1 MSLIAHYL
9 LHDGFEGLN
18 QCDLVNSV
26 QLNPDNSGTFPGSL
40 YSGLKSERVFD
51 ITEDFSWFI
60 AFKRNSAADA
70 QLIDMRTSGSYGYQ
84 PLHMYSNGDIQFYVG
99 IGSSSTGSEFS
110 TGSHITINKW
120 HYITLVKRSDR
131 ISCYVDGKFIGENI
145 NQHAI
150 KLHNLPLY
158 IGRRHDLNGS
168 TAYSLNGMI
177 SDVRLYDHALSEE
190 EIKKL
195 SSDLVCHYTFD
206 TIRSSEHSSD
216 SSKSNLDGIGGSAIF
231 DTPGAV
237 GAWGARLAKFSD
249 TVGDYIEINSAV
261 KLVPPFTYS
270 IWAKP
275 IEDAL
280 TPSNIAKYVLLSN
293 HGGDYDYSGGFS
305 LYLTKSALNL
315 QIRNTVYKIILT
327 GVDIFDWHL
336 YTITVNADNIC
347 TIYVDGELKHDSS
360 YITLS
365 SFSWNTYCP
374 FTIGVQNSW
383 NPESITYVKKDFYD
397 GFIDDFRAYRRVL
410 SQDEVKDLI
419 YLRASIYDNGILEVP
434 YYNNLDSAIVE
445 LADNNDI
452 QLSKSGILSNLDLI
466 EQEYKIINGKKFLKI
481 FEHDVRHDPT
491 NSSDNAYF
499 KADHSEDL
507 CSCGPNRFSML
518 GLLIDDCYNPENDE
532 YEFLLTYPDDTNML
546 DNYTWFDTNEAREA
560 SIKADWNKAWSI
572 DFECK
577 QVTESPFKII
587 LSDNFIKLEIVE
599 AIPDFGIPGGILLEC
614 ATGIFLDFGATNS
627 TLHSEIDLNAI
638 QHFKL
643 SFNPEEC
650 SLTLSNTKTSIKWD
664 LSRDTNGNAVLKKDT
679 TTGLYI
685 NNTGSIYLGY
695 NSYLKDANI
704 SQTYNLWRQNWS
716 PFEDTLLHITHGT
729 YTPLQ
734 LDYTTQWG
742 SPAGENLK
750 PGLGLNI
757 GDPSSSLLDCEPEHN
772 YWYGG
777 VVQYKPYTEE
787 GSITGFPGCD
797 GRMHQWV
804 QLWVRVDNTAF
815 KEETFIANKT
825 IFTKSL
831 MEE

>member
-9 LHDGFEGLN
+9 LHNGFEGLD
-18 QCDLVNSV
+18 QCNTLNTVRLNS
-26 QLNPDNSGTFPGSL
+26 DNSGLFPGVTNT
-40 YSGLKSERVFD
+40 GLKAQKVFD
-51 ITEDFSWFI
+51 IDENFSWFL
-60 AFKRNSAADA
+60 AVKLSDKNNEY
-70 QLIDMRTSGSYGYQ
+70 QLIDMRNPDGTGYQ
-84 PLHMYSNGDIQFYVG
+84 PLHMYSTGDIQFYAN
-99 IGSSSTGSEFS
+99 IGNLSSAVTFPSGNY
-110 TGSHITINKW
+110 ITEGKW
-120 HYITLVKRSDR
+120 HYIALIKKSDN
-131 ISCYVDGKFIGENI
+131 ISCYVDGKFIAEYKL
-145 NQHAI
+145 QYAI
-150 KLHNLPLY
+150 KLTSLPLFV
-158 IGRRHDLNGS
+158 GRRYSQVSG
-168 TAYSLNGMI
+168 TGTTYSLNGMI

-231 DTPGAV
+231 DTSGAV

-275 IEDAL
+275 IEYPL
-280 TPSNIAKYVLLSN
+280 PPSNTAKYVLLSN

-347 TIYVDGELKHDSS
+347 TIYVDGELKDDSS

-365 SFSWNTYCP
+365 SFSWNTSCP

-466 EQEYKIINGKKFLKI
+466 EQEYRIINGKKFLKI
-481 FEHDVRHDPT
+481 VEHDVRYIQE
-491 NSSDNAYF
+491 YF
-499 KADHSEDL
+499 NPDHSEDL
-507 CSCGPNRFSML
+507 YSCGPNRFSML
-518 GLLIDDCYNPENDE
+518 GVIEDCWNPDNEL
-532 YEFLLTYPDDTNML
+532 EFLLTYPDESSTHLTEFSDEE
-546 DNYTWFDTNEAREA
+546 YYRELPF
-560 SIKADWNKAWSI
+560 KVDWNSDWSI
-572 DFECK
+572 RFSLADM
-577 QVTESPFKII
+577 QNSPFKIMLDATTSI
-587 LSDNFIKLEIVE
+587 SLDIIES
-599 AIPDFGIPGGILLEC
+599 IPSFGIPGGYLLRC
-614 ATGIFLDFGATNS
+614 GDNPCVDKGASVS
-627 TLHSEIDLNAI
+627 TVHEEIPLASSTI
-638 QHFKL
+638 RTMIL
-643 SFNPEEC
+643 SFNC
-650 SLTLSNTKTSIKWD
+650 KDGILTLESEGKLSQWDVTKHSTRPTA
-664 LSRDTNGNAVLKKDT
+664 LSRDPIS
-679 TTGLYI
+679 GLYPY
-685 NNTGSIYLGY
+685 NPCLIYIGGNPQVRLEY
-695 NSYLKDANI
+695 SSNCH
-704 SQTYNLWRQNWS
+704 YNLWKQNWA
-716 PFEDTLLHITHGT
+716 PLENIALHPEFYT

-742 SPAGENLK
+742 SPDGSVM
-750 PGLGLNI
+750 PGLGLN
-757 GDPSSSLLDCEPEHN
+757 DAREWSLLDCEPLHG

-777 VVQYKPYTEE
+777 LIQYLPYTEN
-787 GSITGFPGCD
+787 GITGFPGCD
-797 GRMHQWV
+797 GRIHQWV